1 MISAQTLRVCREGK
15 PVPTFPDHA
24 LRPRGFTFRSNVL
37 QQQNTRPETN
47 MTASPERLEGTV
59 DPKLLEILVCPLTKG
74 PLEFDATKQELIS
87 RSAKLAYPIRDGI
100 PIMLPEEA
108 RKIE

>member
-1 MISAQTLRVCREGK
+1 MMGTAQGRLCPPYDSET
-15 PVPTFPDHA
+15 
-24 LRPRGFTFRSNVL
+24 
-37 QQQNTRPETN
+37 TRMN
-47 MTASPERLEGTV
+47 SLPERTDSTV

-74 PLEFDATKQELIS
+74 PLEFDSARQELIS